1 MKFWGLFKIETLVI
15 NSLKRESTCFPKFA
29 FSLQESFPV
38 FTLWYLAD
46 SWRLNLFGSAYFWW
60 FQAQGY
66 MILQGAEPSFQQKPF
81 RCCDRASAL
90 WNSVPLIAFS
100 MYSLFRFGYEEAR
113 EERQVAVET

>member
-15 NSLKRESTCFPKFA
+15 NSLKRESTCFPKFS
-29 FSLQESFPV
+29 FSLQESFPL

-66 MILQGAEPSFQQKPF
+66 MILHGAEPS
-81 RCCDRASAL
+81 SIL
-90 WNSVPLIAFS
+90 
-100 MYSLFRFGYEEAR
+100 RFVYEEGR
-113 EERQVAVET
+113 EVRQVAVET